1 MTLTDLSLKTCF
13 LVTTPPRTCEDW
25 RGGRLLVFNFALSIL
40 VATRNELGERRV
52 DVVHA
57 LGGQASGRR
66 HGLRLRVAVALRVR
80 DGLFFVAGRSDA
92 PDGAQFAELDG
103 VLIKGVVR
111 LAARLRTISSTN
123 HLRL

>member
-1 MTLTDLSLKTCF
+1 MQVYYLF
-13 LVTTPPRTCEDW
+13 
-25 RGGRLLVFNFALSIL
+25 
-40 VATRNELGERRV
+40 
-52 DVVHA
+52 
-57 LGGQASGRR
+57 RR
-66 HGLRLRVAVALRVR
+66 HVIRKKCLRLRVAVALRVR